1 MTEAQAAAIA
11 RGVDLSRLP
20 VHIGII
26 MDGNGRWAEQRNLP
40 RLIGHRE
47 GYKTLRSVLL
57 AANDLG
63 IRYLTVY
70 VFSTENWRR
79 PPQEVEGLL
88 NLITQAATDEL
99 RVMHQN
105 NVKVRVAGHI
115 AELPESLRNAL
126 IKGVETTKNNTGIT
140 FVLAV
145 NYGGRDEIVD
155 AVKRIVEEKIPP
167 EKITE
172 KTISERLYNPDIPD
186 PDLLIRTAGEQRLSN
201 FLLWQ
206 SAYSE
211 IVVVQKPWPEFS
223 LDDLI
228 EACKEYQ
235 SRVRKFGAVT

>member
-1 MTEAQAAAIA
+1 VTETQNVAIA

-20 VHIGII
+20 AHIGII

-40 RLIGHRE
+40 RLIGHRD

-88 NLITQAATDEL
+88 DLITQAATDEL
-99 RVMHQN
+99 RIMHQN

-115 AELPESLRNAL
+115 EELPESLRNAL
-126 IKGVETTKNNTGIT
+126 TKGVETTKNNTGIT

-145 NYGGRDEIVD
+145 NYGGRDEIID
-155 AVKRIVEEKIPP
+155 AVKRIVEEGIPP
-167 EKITE
+167 EKITQ

-223 LDDLI
+223 FEDLI

-235 SRVRKFGAVT
+235 SRVRKFGAVS